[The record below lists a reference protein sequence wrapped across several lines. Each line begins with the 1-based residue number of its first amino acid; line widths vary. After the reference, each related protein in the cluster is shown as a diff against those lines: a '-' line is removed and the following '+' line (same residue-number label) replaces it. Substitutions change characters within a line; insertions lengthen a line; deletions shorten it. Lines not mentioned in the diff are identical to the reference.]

1 MRHPVAPL
9 VTDLFFRRIRVL
21 AKDVVFV
28 KGVIEAS
35 EGLAVVFSEGGGDL
49 VIASSPSRQ
58 RELDLT
64 LRDLQEET
72 GALLD

>member
-1 MRHPVAPL
+1 MRHPASPL
-9 VTDLFFRRIRVL
+9 LSELVFRRMRL
-21 AKDVVFV
+21 HPRDVVFV
-28 KGVIEAS
+28 KGVIDAS

-49 VIASSPSRQ
+49 VIATSPSQ
-58 RELDLT
+58 LRELDCA

>member
-9 VTDLFFRRIRVL
+9 LSDLVFRRMRV
-21 AKDVVFV
+21 APKDVVFV

-49 VIASSPSRQ
+49 VIATLPSRK

-72 GALLD
+72 DALLD

>member
-1 MRHPVAPL
+1 MRRPASPL
-9 VTDLFFRRIRVL
+9 VSDLVVRRMRLVP
-21 AKDVVFV
+21 KDVVFV
-28 KGVIEAS
+28 KGIIEAS
-35 EGLAVVFSEGGGDL
+35 EGLAMVFSEGGGDL
-49 VIASSPSRQ
+49 VIAASPSRQ